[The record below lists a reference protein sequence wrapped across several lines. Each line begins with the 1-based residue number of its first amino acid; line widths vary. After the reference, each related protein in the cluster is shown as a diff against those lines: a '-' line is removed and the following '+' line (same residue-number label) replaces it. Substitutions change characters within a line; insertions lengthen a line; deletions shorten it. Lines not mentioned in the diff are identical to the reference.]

1 MNTKESPIIVGLDIG
16 TTKVVAIAGR
26 KNEFGKIEVVGFG
39 KADSHGVNHGVV
51 QNLEQCIT
59 SINKAINNL
68 KENNPHLEVH
78 NVYVGIAGQHI
89 KSIPSR
95 GDRVRTNNERIIT
108 KEEIQLLINDQSKTH
123 IPAGDQIIDIIPTE
137 FSVDNHNNV
146 PEREVIGMNGTKFGA
161 NFHIITGDRTAIRNI
176 ERCVSDAQLKTMD
189 IVLQPLASASAV
201 LADDDLEA
209 GVAIVDIGGGTTDM
223 AVFVDGILQHT
234 AVIPFAGTNIT
245 NDIKTGLGVLKAQA
259 EQLKVQFGSAIS
271 DEANSN
277 QYIAIPGLK
286 GLPSRN
292 LSTKTLSNI
301 IQARMEEILEYVVY
315 HLKQH
320 DLDKKLHGGI
330 ILTGGGSSLKHLKQ
344 LTEFKTGLNTR
355 IGLPIEHLAGGYDEL
370 LENPMYSTCIGL
382 ILKGFLDIE
391 SSSISYQAS
400 VADIPSIEQE
410 AAKINSGVGSV
421 AASADTVKSSATA
434 KPVEKV
440 EAELFDQEDDF
451 MAEEPT
457 EKKPKIDIGK
467 RVASI
472 YGTFKNSIKEL
483 FSDKED
489 ETLN

>member
-16 TTKVVAIAGR
+16 TTKVVAIAAR

-39 KADSHGVNHGVV
+39 KAESHGVSHGVV
-51 QNLEQCIT
+51 QNLEQCIN
-59 SINKAINNL
+59 SINKAIRDL
-68 KENNPHLEVH
+68 KENNPNLEVH

-95 GDRVRTNNERIIT
+95 GDRVRTNAENIIT

-146 PEREVIGMNGTKFGA
+146 PAREVIGMNGTKFGA

-176 ERCVSDAQLKTMD
+176 ERCVADAKLKTMD

-201 LADDDLEA
+201 LGDDDLEA

-259 EQLKVQFGSAIS
+259 EQLKVQFGSAIAA
-271 DEANSN
+271 EANSN

-292 LSTKTLSNI
+292 LSAKTLSNI

-330 ILTGGGSSLKHLKQ
+330 ILTGGGSSLVNLKQ

-355 IGLPIEHLAGGYDEL
+355 IGLPIEHLAGGYDEVL
-370 LENPMYSTCIGL
+370 ANPMYSTCIGL

-391 SSSISYQAS
+391 KSNMSYQVNSVGAALAVQQPAAPETKTTQDTETTQAAVVTQNTKAPAQDLFDEEEFLKEEDEERAPRIDISKRIAS
-400 VADIPSIEQE
+400 IF
-410 AAKINSGVGSV
+410 G
-421 AASADTVKSSATA
+421 TVKS
-434 KPVEKV
+434 
-440 EAELFDQEDDF
+440 
-451 MAEEPT
+451 
-457 EKKPKIDIGK
+457 
-467 RVASI
+467 
-472 YGTFKNSIKEL
+472 SIKEL
-483 FSDKED
+483 FTDKED

>member
-1 MNTKESPIIVGLDIG
+1 MNTNESPIIVGLDIG

-68 KENNPHLEVH
+68 KENNPHLDIH

-137 FSVDNHNNV
+137 FSVDNHNFV

-259 EQLKVQFGSAIS
+259 EQLKVQFGSAIA
-271 DEANSN
+271 DETNSN

-330 ILTGGGSSLKHLKQ
+330 ILTGGGSSLKNLKQ

-355 IGLPIEHLAGGYDEL
+355 IGLPIEHLAGGYDEV
-370 LENPMYSTCIGL
+370 LENPMYATCIGL

-391 SSSISYQAS
+391 NSNRSYQAS
-400 VADIPSIEQE
+400 VNEQE
-410 AAKINSGVGSV
+410 NKTSYKAAPVV
-421 AASADTVKSSATA
+421 EDAASVRTERVSVPPGPKGI
-434 KPVEKV
+434 EKV
-440 EAELFDQEDDF
+440 EAELFDDEEQF
-451 MAEEPT
+451 LGEEPK
-457 EKKPKIDIGK
+457 ERKPKIDIGR